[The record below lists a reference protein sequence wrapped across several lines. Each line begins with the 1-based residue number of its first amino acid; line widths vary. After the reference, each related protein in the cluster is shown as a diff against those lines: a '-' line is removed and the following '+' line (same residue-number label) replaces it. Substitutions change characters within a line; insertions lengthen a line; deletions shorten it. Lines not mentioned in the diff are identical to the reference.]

1 MDETEGQ
8 HAKQNVTDSK
18 RPVSYVWSQ
27 MTIWL
32 NNNKEKRMRG
42 RIREMI
48 KMAGKEE
55 RVRE

>member
-18 RPVSYVWSQ
+18 RPGSYVWSQ

-42 RIREMI
+42 SIREMT
-48 KMAGKEE
+48 KTAGKEE
-55 RVRE
+55 RVRK